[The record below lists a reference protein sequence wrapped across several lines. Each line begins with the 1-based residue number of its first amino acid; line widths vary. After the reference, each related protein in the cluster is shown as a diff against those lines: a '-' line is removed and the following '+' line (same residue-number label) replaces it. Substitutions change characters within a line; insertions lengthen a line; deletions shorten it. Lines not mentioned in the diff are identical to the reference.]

1 MCTWCIRIK
10 LQWLEISPQTS
21 LVSSRLQ
28 KFFSS
33 HQSLTQTQGS
43 TRHVSWDGHRAQGRS
58 HRKPPGT
65 CSSAKRKSSSCS
77 RQRSHTLGD
86 HSTLNRHWISL
97 NHPTYKKTESNW
109 HTEISEGFGSFQ
121 LARCAPFPLFTRR
134 HFLHGGWSTARGASR
149 FAAIWQHYTP
159 GSAQRATLQPSWQWG
174 KLKRRRRADQT
185 VSVGYKTTDLT
196 HQFDTS
202 DIWLLNLKSLVE
214 VFMDHLLQRGRHWF
228 LLA

>member
-1 MCTWCIRIK
+1 MRWTPGAG
-10 LQWLEISPQTS
+10 SFPSQTARN
-21 LVSSRLQ
+21 LLIGQAQ
-28 KFFSS
+28 KFLMLEAKIP
-33 HQSLTQTQGS
+33 HL
-43 TRHVSWDGHRAQGRS
+43 GRS
-58 HRKPPGT
+58 FHIE
-65 CSSAKRKSSSCS
+65 
-77 RQRSHTLGD
+77 
-86 HSTLNRHWISL
+86 STLNRHWISL

-109 HTEISEGFGSFQ
+109 HTEISEGLGSFQ